1 MTKGEAASAT
11 PASATPASAPQATAG
26 TTAPPGL
33 RAHPPEVSAA
43 RARRWGA
50 FYYAEQVLRVMKGYG
65 WTIVMY
71 GVGQPVAYLFAM
83 GVGLATL
90 VEANGAGVFGGVS
103 YLTFIAPALLISA
116 AVMTAANEFTFPVM
130 DGFKW
135 RRVYYG
141 PHASPLTP
149 EQIAGGQVIAVSI
162 RFLLQSAI
170 YFAVVALFGAAPG
183 AWAWVSILIA
193 TLAGLSFGLPL
204 MAYAASIR
212 EDKGQFAMVMRF
224 IVMPLFLFSGTFFP
238 LDTLPLAVRWI
249 GWISPIW
256 HGTELGRVVSYGYEE
271 EPWLTIVHLVF
282 LLGLAAAGWVLTKRR
297 FARRMAS

>member
-1 MTKGEAASAT
+1 MTEKEALPAAAPAGAAASPAGTEAT
-11 PASATPASAPQATAG
+11 PA
-26 TTAPPGL
+26 
-33 RAHPPEVSAA
+33 RAHSPAVSAA
-43 RARRWGA
+43 RARKWGA

-65 WTIVMY
+65 WSIVLY

-90 VEANGAGVFGGVS
+90 VDTNSTAAFGGVS
-103 YLTFIAPALLISA
+103 YLAFIAPALLISA
-116 AVMTAANEFTFPVM
+116 AVMTAASEFSFPVM

-149 EQIAGGQVIAVSI
+149 GQIAGGQIIAVTL
-162 RFLLQSAI
+162 RLVLQSAI
-170 YFAVVALFGAAPG
+170 YFGVVALFGAAPSG
-183 AWAWVSILIA
+183 WGWVSIVVA

-204 MAYAASIR
+204 MAYAASIT
-212 EDKGQFAMVMRF
+212 EDKGQFAMVMRL

-256 HGTELGRVVSYGYEE
+256 HGTELGRVFSYGYQEI
-271 EPWLTIVHLVF
+271 PLLTLAHVLF
-282 LLGLAAAGWVLTKRR
+282 LLGLAVLGWILCKRQ
-297 FARRMAS
+297 FVRRMGA

>member
-1 MTKGEAASAT
+1 MTEEVATGAA
-11 PASATPASAPQATAG
+11 AG
-26 TTAPPGL
+26 TGS
-33 RAHPPEVSAA
+33 RAHSPAVAA
-43 RARRWGA
+43 AKARRWGA
-50 FYYAEQVLRVMKGYG
+50 FYFAEQVLRVMKGYS
-65 WTIVMY
+65 WSILMY
-71 GVGQPVAYLFAM
+71 SVGQPVAYLFAM

-90 VEANGAGVFGGVS
+90 VEPQDAGAFGGVS
-103 YLTFIAPALLISA
+103 YLAFIAPALLVSA

-149 EQIAGGQVIAVSI
+149 QQIAAGHIMAVAL
-162 RFLLQSAI
+162 RLLLQSAL
-170 YFAVVALFGAAPG
+170 YFAAVALFGAAPSG
-183 AWAWVSILIA
+183 WGWVGIVVA

-204 MAYAASIR
+204 MAYSASIKD
-212 EDKGQFAMVMRF
+212 DKGQFAMVMRF

-256 HGTELGRVVSYGYEE
+256 HGTELGRVFSYGYG
-271 EPWLTIVHLVF
+271 EPPVLTVVHIVV
-282 LLGLAAAGWVLTKRR
+282 LAALAALGWILTKRQ
-297 FARRMAS
+297 FVRRLGQ

>member
-1 MTKGEAASAT
+1 MTER
-11 PASATPASAPQATAG
+11 SAPSVADAG
-26 TTAPPGL
+26 GPARPAVL
-33 RAHPPEVSAA
+33 RAHSPAVSAA
-43 RARRWGA
+43 RARRWGS

-65 WTIVMY
+65 WTILMY

-90 VEANGAGVFGGVS
+90 VDTNSDAGFGGVS
-103 YLTFIAPALLISA
+103 YLAFIAPALLISA

-149 EQIAGGQVIAVSI
+149 EQIASGHIMAVTL

-170 YFAVVALFGAAPG
+170 YFVVVALFGASPSG
-183 AWAWVSILIA
+183 WGWVSILVA

-212 EDKGQFAMVMRF
+212 DDKGQFAMVMRF
-224 IVMPLFLFSGTFFP
+224 IVTPLFLFSGTFFP
-238 LDTLPLAVRWI
+238 LDSLPLAVRWI

-256 HGTELGRVVSYGYEE
+256 HGTELGRVFSYGYEE
-271 EPWLTIVHLVF
+271 PPLLTVLHLVF
-282 LLGLAAAGWVLTKRR
+282 LVGLAVAGWMLTTRQFVRR
-297 FARRMAS
+297 LGQ

>member
-1 MTKGEAASAT
+1 MTEQAALTGTA
-11 PASATPASAPQATAG
+11 APG
-26 TTAPPGL
+26 APR
-33 RAHPPEVSAA
+33 RAHSPAVSAA

-90 VEANGAGVFGGVS
+90 VDTRGAAGFGGVS
-103 YLTFIAPALLISA
+103 YLAFIAPALLISA
-116 AVMTAANEFTFPVM
+116 AVMAAANEFTFPVM

-149 EQIAGGQVIAVSI
+149 EQIAAGQIIAVTV

-170 YFAVVALFGAAPG
+170 YFAVVALFGASPSG
-183 AWAWVSILIA
+183 WGWLSVPVA

-204 MAYAASIR
+204 MAYAASIKN
-212 EDKGQFAMVMRF
+212 DKGQFAMVMRF

-238 LDTLPLAVRWI
+238 LETLPLGVRWV

-256 HGTELGRVVSYGYEE
+256 HGTELGRMATYGYQ
-271 EPWLTIVHLVF
+271 EPPAVTAVHLLF
-282 LLGLAAAGWVLTKRR
+282 LVALAVAGWILTKRQ
-297 FARRMAS
+297 FAKRMGS

>member
-1 MTKGEAASAT
+1 LTSPEAAAG
-11 PASATPASAPQATAG
+11 PA
-26 TTAPPGL
+26 L
-33 RAHPPEVSAA
+33 RAHSPAVSAA

-90 VEANGAGVFGGVS
+90 VDTNSTSVFGGVS

-149 EQIAGGQVIAVSI
+149 EQIAAGQIIAVTI
-162 RFLLQSAI
+162 RFVLQSAI
-170 YFAVVALFGAAPG
+170 YFGVVALFGASPG
-183 AWAWVSILIA
+183 AWGWVSILVA

-204 MAYAASIR
+204 MAYAATVTT
-212 EDKGQFAMVMRF
+212 DKGQFAMVMRF

-256 HGTELGRVVSYGYEE
+256 HGTELGRVFSYGYEE
-271 EPWLTIVHLVF
+271 APLLTVVHVVF
-282 LLGLAAAGWVLTKRR
+282 LVGLAVVGWVLTRR
-297 FARRMAS
+297 LFAKRMAS

>member
-1 MTKGEAASAT
+1 MTN
-11 PASATPASAPQATAG
+11 PLQAQPT
-26 TTAPPGL
+26 TTAAGSVL
-33 RAHPPEVSAA
+33 RAHPPAVSAA

-90 VEANGAGVFGGVS
+90 VDTNSAAAFGGVS
-103 YLTFIAPALLISA
+103 YLAFIAPALLISA

-149 EQIAGGQVIAVSI
+149 EQIAAGQIIAVTA

-170 YFAVVALFGAAPG
+170 YFGVVALSGASPG
-183 AWAWVSILIA
+183 GWGWVSILVA

-204 MAYAASIR
+204 MAYAATVK

-256 HGTELGRVVSYGYEE
+256 HGTQLGRVFSYGYQESAL
-271 EPWLTIVHLVF
+271 LTAVHVVF
-282 LLGLAAAGWVLTKRR
+282 LVALAVVGWVLTRR
-297 FARRMAS
+297 QFAKRMAS

>member
-1 MTKGEAASAT
+1 LTSPE
-11 PASATPASAPQATAG
+11 
-26 TTAPPGL
+26 TTAAPAL
-33 RAHPPEVSAA
+33 RAHSPAVSAA

-90 VEANGAGVFGGVS
+90 VDTNSTAVFGGVS

-149 EQIAGGQVIAVSI
+149 EQIAAGQIIAVTV

-170 YFAVVALFGAAPG
+170 YFGVVALFGASPG
-183 AWAWVSILIA
+183 GWGWVSILVA
-193 TLAGLSFGLPL
+193 TLAGLAFGLPL
-204 MAYAASIR
+204 MAYAATVTT
-212 EDKGQFAMVMRF
+212 DKGQFAMVMRF

-256 HGTELGRVVSYGYEE
+256 HGTELGRVFSYGYEE
-271 EPWLTIVHLVF
+271 EPLLTVVHVVF
-282 LLGLAAAGWVLTKRR
+282 LVGLAVLGWVLTRR
-297 FARRMAS
+297 LFAKRMAS

>member
-1 MTKGEAASAT
+1 MTDQ
-11 PASATPASAPQATAG
+11 SAPAVSDAG
-26 TTAPPGL
+26 RGPAAPALL
-33 RAHPPEVSAA
+33 RAHSPAVSAA
-43 RARRWGA
+43 RARRWGS

-90 VEANGAGVFGGVS
+90 VDTNSQAAFGGVS
-103 YLTFIAPALLISA
+103 YLAFIAPALLISA

-149 EQIAGGQVIAVSI
+149 EQIASGHIMAVTL

-170 YFAVVALFGAAPG
+170 YFVVVAHFGASPSG
-183 AWAWVSILIA
+183 WGWVSVLVA

-204 MAYAASIR
+204 MAYAASIK

-224 IVMPLFLFSGTFFP
+224 IVTPLFLFSGTFFP
-238 LDTLPLAVRWI
+238 LDSLPLAVRWI

-256 HGTELGRVVSYGYEE
+256 HGTELGRVFSYGYEE
-271 EPWLTIVHLVF
+271 PPLLTIAHTAFLV
-282 LLGLAAAGWVLTKRR
+282 GLTVAGWMLTKRQ
-297 FARRMAS
+297 FVRRLGQ

>member
-1 MTKGEAASAT
+1 MTDQAALTGSA
-11 PASATPASAPQATAG
+11 APR
-26 TTAPPGL
+26 
-33 RAHPPEVSAA
+33 RAHSPAVSAA

-50 FYYAEQVLRVMKGYG
+50 FFYAEQVLRVMKGYG

-90 VEANGAGVFGGVS
+90 VDTRGAAGFGGVS
-103 YLTFIAPALLISA
+103 YLAFIAPALLISA

-149 EQIAGGQVIAVSI
+149 EQIAAGQIIAVTV

-170 YFAVVALFGAAPG
+170 YFAVVALFGASPSG
-183 AWAWVSILIA
+183 WGWLSVPIA

-204 MAYAASIR
+204 MAYAASIKN
-212 EDKGQFAMVMRF
+212 DKGQFAMVMRF

-238 LDTLPLAVRWI
+238 LETLPLGVRWV

-256 HGTELGRVVSYGYEE
+256 HGTELGRMATYGYQEA
-271 EPWLTIVHLVF
+271 PAVTAVHLLF
-282 LLGLAAAGWVLTKRR
+282 LAALAVAGWILTKRQ
-297 FARRMAS
+297 FVKRMGS

>member
-1 MTKGEAASAT
+1 MTEQPSPSVAD
-11 PASATPASAPQATAG
+11 AG
-26 TTAPPGL
+26 GRGPSVL
-33 RAHPPEVSAA
+33 RAHSPAVSAA

-50 FYYAEQVLRVMKGYG
+50 FYYAEQVLRVMKSYG

-90 VEANGAGVFGGVS
+90 VDTSSEGVFGGVS
-103 YLTFIAPALLISA
+103 YLAFIAPALLISA

-135 RRVYYG
+135 RRVYFG

-149 EQIAGGQVIAVSI
+149 EQIAAGHIMAVTL

-170 YFAVVALFGAAPG
+170 YFAVVALFGASPSG
-183 AWAWVSILIA
+183 WGWVSVLVA

-204 MAYAASIR
+204 MAYAASIK

-224 IVMPLFLFSGTFFP
+224 IVTPLFLFSGTFFP
-238 LDTLPLAVRWI
+238 LDSLPLVVRWI

-256 HGTELGRVVSYGYEE
+256 HGTELGRVFSYGYDES
-271 EPWLTIVHLVF
+271 PLLTILHIVF
-282 LLGLAAAGWVLTKRR
+282 LVGLAVAGWLLTKRQ
-297 FARRMAS
+297 FVRRLGQ

>member
-1 MTKGEAASAT
+1 MTE
-11 PASATPASAPQATAG
+11 PARSG
-26 TTAPPGL
+26 YAPP
-33 RAHPPEVSAA
+33 AHAAPLHAHAPAVSAA

-65 WTIVMY
+65 WTIIMY

-90 VEANGAGVFGGVS
+90 VEANGAPGFGGVS
-103 YLTFIAPALLISA
+103 YLVFIAPALLISA
-116 AVMTAANEFTFPVM
+116 AVMTAASEFTFPVM

-149 EQIAGGQVIAVSI
+149 QQIAAGQIIAVTV
-162 RFLLQSAI
+162 RFVLQSALF
-170 YFAVVALFGAAPG
+170 FAVIALFGAAPG
-183 AWAWVSILIA
+183 GWGAVSILVA

-204 MAYAASIR
+204 MAYAASITD
-212 EDKGQFAMVMRF
+212 DKGQFAMVMRF
-224 IVMPLFLFSGTFFP
+224 VVTPLFLFSGTFFP
-238 LDTLPLAVRWI
+238 LDALPPAVRWI

-256 HGTELGRVVSYGYEE
+256 HGTQLGRVFTYGYQ
-271 EPWLTIVHLVF
+271 EPPLLTAAHLVF
-282 LLGLAAAGWVLTKRR
+282 LLALGAAGWTLTRR
-297 FARRMAS
+297 QFARRMGP

>member
-1 MTKGEAASAT
+1 LTKKEELTKPIQAAGT
-11 PASATPASAPQATAG
+11 TAG
-26 TTAPPGL
+26 TTAAGTAL
-33 RAHPPEVSAA
+33 RAHSPEVSAA

-90 VEANGAGVFGGVS
+90 VESNGAGVFGGVS

-149 EQIAGGQVIAVSI
+149 EQIAGGQIIAVTV

-204 MAYAASIR
+204 MAYAATIQH
-212 EDKGQFAMVMRF
+212 DKGQFAMVMRF

-271 EPWLTIVHLVF
+271 APWLTIVHVLF
-282 LLGLAAAGWVLTKRR
+282 LLTLAVAGWVLTKRK
-297 FARRMAS
+297 FAKRMAS